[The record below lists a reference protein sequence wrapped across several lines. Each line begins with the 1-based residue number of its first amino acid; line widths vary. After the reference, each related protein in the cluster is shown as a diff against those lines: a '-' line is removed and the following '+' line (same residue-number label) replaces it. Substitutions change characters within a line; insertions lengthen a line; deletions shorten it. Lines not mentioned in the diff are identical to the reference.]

1 MRCIFSLYA
10 FMTIANQIWHMEEAA
25 ADALKPKPARTRKKK
40 VADAMFEAASNV
52 SPRPREDSKLY
63 AN

>member
-1 MRCIFSLYA
+1 
-10 FMTIANQIWHMEEAA
+10 MTIANQIWHMEEAA